1 MGRMHKAQ
9 KGLSMMAGEPRL
21 GEISENQV
29 TEDLVK
35 VLQDRY
41 LLHEDQIKAIQDRFG
56 FNPDFPLKDRL
67 RDAVR
72 RYESFNPLKDH
83 DVTTERTGNRLREL
97 ERRCA
102 ALLETIEKLPRGAEL
117 LLNDQG
123 FDDYQYEGT
132 KRLVRKLMIAAHYSN
147 KKAKE
152 KSKRESDTP
161 RIKFVYF
168 LADIWE
174 EGTEKEASIGKSD
187 STEPPGPETFY
198 SFVVESAKIGN
209 IPLADWGASYSIVR
223 DTLKLRREN
232 QK

>member
-1 MGRMHKAQ
+1 
-9 KGLSMMAGEPRL
+9 MMAREPRPR
-21 GEISENQV
+21 EISEDQV

-35 VLQDRY
+35 ALEDRY
-41 LLHEDQIKAIQDRFG
+41 LLHEGQIKALRDRFG
-56 FNPDFPLKDRL
+56 FNPDFPLKDQL

-72 RYESFNPLKDH
+72 RYESFNPIKDH

-97 ERRCA
+97 EKRCA
-102 ALLETIEKLPRGAEL
+102 ALLEAIEKLPRRAER

-123 FDDYQYEGT
+123 FDDYHYEDAR
-132 KRLVRKLMIAAHYSN
+132 RLVRKLMFAARYSS
-147 KKAKE
+147 KKLKE
-152 KSKRESDTP
+152 KSKRKSDTP
-161 RIKFVYF
+161 RINFVYL

-174 EGTEKEASIGKSD
+174 EGTGKGASIGKSD

-223 DTLKLRREN
+223 DTVKLRREN